1 MERIGNLSSIVTL
14 ISFVIYLIGKVIK
27 IRLSKKLRFE
37 SIDVYY
43 NSNDLPSNIK
53 IVEEYNIGDFNSE
66 KLVISSEAPI
76 NWIKIYKC
84 EYDEI
89 GNKLKREELIEKH
102 GFLNA
107 GHSIQINTY
116 LSCGIPSCSIIIQRY
131 DYMIGSFHMG
141 ENGENGI
148 VDKQIEMSH
157 TFLSYL
163 YYIFE

>member
-66 KLVISSEAPI
+66 SL
-76 NWIKIYKC
+76 
-84 EYDEI
+84 
-89 GNKLKREELIEKH
+89 
-102 GFLNA
+102 
-107 GHSIQINTY
+107 
-116 LSCGIPSCSIIIQRY
+116 
-131 DYMIGSFHMG
+131 
-141 ENGENGI
+141 
-148 VDKQIEMSH
+148 
-157 TFLSYL
+157 
-163 YYIFE
+163 